1 MCCSA
6 TGMTTS
12 CSGTRATTYSSA
24 GRETMGWTEAP
35 ARTFSSAGMK
45 AMRMWSFYSDSPSG
59 VTVALNDSLIPRG
72 RGGHA
77 EGDLLTGIEGVV
89 GHRTMTSWMPQ
100 ATGVTT
106 SWMEVMV
113 TTPCGAAGSTA
124 RTT

>member
-1 MCCSA
+1 MLF
-6 TGMTTS
+6 GDRDDDLLF
-12 CSGTRATTYSSA
+12 GDEGDDILFGGPGDDGLDGGA
-24 GRETMGWTEAP
+24 GADFLIGGDEGDADVVV
-35 ARTFSSAGMK
+35 
-45 AMRMWSFYSDSPSG
+45 YSDSPSG